1 MIYDKKYR
9 GAYVQASAE
18 WERTLTLYVN
28 AIKRGDV
35 CTAAQLNKELE
46 DLETVLNFCDE
57 FAEV

>member
-9 GAYVQASAE
+9 GTYVQASAE
-18 WERTLTLYVN
+18 WERALALYSK
-28 AIKRGDV
+28 ALQRGDV